1 MESKLD
7 LGEQNQWIN
16 IKKGIENEVTR
27 KKKTLKMMQVEAT
40 LRIFIEAKI

>member
-27 KKKTLKMMQVEAT
+27 KKKRVENDASGGNPT
-40 LRIFIEAKI
+40 DFIEAEI